1 MKGEFK
7 NGRSYVYVSSNS
19 NKHHNDYLDFTYQ
32 EVNNNNWDFICTKE
46 EFNQCVKEM
55 NIINQERKP
64 AKKKSSDNAIA
75 CGDVRNKRDDMLL
88 EKLCMA
94 DSASD
99 LMEFGK
105 TL

>member
-1 MKGEFK
+1 MNE
-7 NGRSYVYVSSNS
+7 SNRV
-19 NKHHNDYLDFTYQ
+19 NLFTGKLIKHVDISDSGLKRIAAALRELPPLECQPNNSEILD
-32 EVNNNNWDFICTKE
+32 NCMD
-46 EFNQCVKEM
+46 
-55 NIINQERKP
+55 IINQERKP
-64 AKKKSSDNAIA
+64 AKKKSSDNAIT

-94 DSASD
+94 DSVSD